1 VVDIKTLGQRIRK
14 LRMDQG
20 LTEAQLA
27 DKAKITEG
35 HVSHVER
42 GYRTPSLPVL
52 RRIIAALGAT
62 ADEVMEP

>member
-1 VVDIKTLGQRIRK
+1 MVDIKTLGQRIRK
-14 LRMDQG
+14 LRMEQG

-27 DKAKITEG
+27 DKAGISWQHE
-35 HVSHVER
+35 SHLECGR
-42 GYRTPSLPVL
+42 RLPSLTVL